1 MKLMASE
8 GINEDNDVLFDNLI
22 SIIKW
27 DKKERTPI
35 PYSWGTSL
43 SMFREIDEL
52 VLSLIQFYLSV
63 SIALKY
69 LEPLKMILSTN

>member
-1 MKLMASE
+1 
-8 GINEDNDVLFDNLI
+8 
-22 SIIKW
+22 
-27 DKKERTPI
+27 
-35 PYSWGTSL
+35 
-43 SMFREIDEL
+43 MFREIDEL

>member
-35 PYSWGTSL
+35 AYSWGTSL

-69 LEPLKMILSTN
+69 LEPLKLILSTN